1 MKRTHIEDYKKIQ
14 DASDFDYTIIDKQD
28 TKRANAAQRNRRQ
41 RHYVNAMLRHMSNDI
56 DMNELHFY

>member
-28 TKRANAAQRNRRQ
+28 TKRANSARRNRRQ